1 MKWRSRDPIEHLD
14 DDIQDHI
21 RRETEENIA
30 RGMAPDEAATAAR
43 RAFGNVT
50 LTREAVRAVW
60 IPLWWDQCVQDV
72 RYAARLWRRA
82 PAFSLVVALTLALGI
97 GMNTAVFSVVNAVLM
112 RPLAYPHAERLVWI
126 APSDDRGQDEVVM
139 SPDFEAWRDQST
151 AFDRLAGFLTDTE
164 PIDAVDEVIQARVAA
179 VTEGFWELTGANF
192 SLGGPPPPGQD
203 GVVLPHTFFERWF
216 RADATV
222 IGRSVMLDGRQ
233 SVITGVLPADF
244 HPQLV
249 SPPTFIDSGGGDID
263 VYRANVI
270 RPSAGPGVQILNVIG
285 RLKPDVSID
294 RAREELERI
303 RQLRRPTGDRGEAP
317 RLRVIPYVDKI
328 VGAAR
333 KPLIIVQAAVALV
346 LLIVCV
352 NTANLLLVR
361 GWARQRE
368 IAIRTAIG
376 AGRSRVLRQFFAE
389 SLLLSVIGCAS
400 GFLLARALTAL
411 MLHVMPLAVP
421 RLAETTIDGSVVLFA
436 LGACAA
442 TTFVFTFV
450 PAIAVWKTDVFER
463 LKEGAR
469 SASSNVRTV
478 HVRSALVAIE
488 VALTVVL
495 LVAAGLMVK
504 SFWRMSAYPAGFDP
518 DRILTMRIQFSGPRY
533 GEPQNRRAYIDELLR
548 RAGSVPGVKAAGV
561 GSNGDSNMLLFIEGG
576 PDVPPDQRPRG
587 VLSAASGGYAA
598 ALGFRVVKGRWLTDH
613 EPAPAFVV
621 NETLARQ
628 AFPGVDP
635 IGKRIDLP
643 FVNASP
649 RFGQVVGVV
658 ADLRYSNL
666 GAAPEPELFLD
677 YAHAR
682 MARMILTIR
691 TDADPMSVAPAL
703 RTLLSGIDRSQ
714 PPSDVKPLDVAL
726 GDSIATRRSIF
737 LLLDTFALAAL
748 LLVTIGIYG
757 VVAYAVAQRTQ
768 EIGIRIALGATRR
781 QVVAIVMR
789 PGMVMTL
796 GGIVLGLVA
805 ALMSTRLMTGL
816 LYEVTATDLATFTT
830 AVMIALGTAFGAC
843 LRPAVKASLI
853 DPILALRS
861 D

>member
-1 MKWRSRDPIEHLD
+1 MKWRNRDAIEHLD
-14 DDIQDHI
+14 DDIQEHI

-43 RAFGNVT
+43 RAFGNVA

-60 IPLWWDQCVQDV
+60 IPLWWDQCAQDV

-82 PAFSLVVALTLALGI
+82 PGFSLVIALTLALGI

-112 RPLAYPHAERLVWI
+112 RPLAYPRAERLVWI
-126 APSDDRGQDEVVM
+126 APSDGRGQDEVVM

-164 PIDAVDEVIQARVAA
+164 PIDTGDEVIQARVAA
-179 VTEGFWELTGANF
+179 VTEGFWDLTGANF
-192 SLGGPPPPGQD
+192 SLGGPPPPGHD

-222 IGRSVMLDGRQ
+222 IGRPVMLDGRQ

-249 SPPTFIDSGGGDID
+249 SPPAFIDSGWGDID

-303 RQLRRPTGDRGEAP
+303 RQLRRPTDRGEAP
-317 RLRVIPYVDKI
+317 RLRVVPYVDKI

-389 SLLLSVIGCAS
+389 SLLLSVIGCAC
-400 GFLLARALTAL
+400 GLLLARALTAL

-469 SASSNVRTV
+469 SASPNVRTV

-504 SFWRMSAYPAGFDP
+504 SFWSMTAYPAGFDP

-533 GEPQNRRAYIDELLR
+533 GEPQNRRGYIDELLR

-561 GSNGDSNMLLFIEGG
+561 GSNGDSNMLVFVEGA
-576 PDVPPDQRPRG
+576 PDIPPDQRPRG
-587 VLSAASGGYAA
+587 ILSAASGGYAS
-598 ALGFRVVKGRWLTDH
+598 ALGFRVVKGRWLTDP

-621 NETLARQ
+621 NETLVRQ
-628 AFPGVDP
+628 AFPSVDP
-635 IGKRIDLP
+635 IGQRIDLP
-643 FVNASP
+643 FMNASP

-658 ADLRYSNL
+658 ADLRYSKL

-748 LLVTIGIYG
+748 VLVTIGMYG
-757 VVAYAVAQRTQ
+757 VVAYAVAQRTH

-796 GGIVLGLVA
+796 GGILLGLVG

-816 LYEVTATDLATFTT
+816 LYEVTATDLVTFTT
-830 AVMIALGTAFGAC
+830 AAMIALGTAFGAC
-843 LRPAVKASLI
+843 LRPAVTASLV
-853 DPILALRS
+853 DPVMALRS

>member
-1 MKWRSRDPIEHLD
+1 MKRRSRNATEHLD

-30 RGMAPDEAATAAR
+30 RGMAPDEAAAAAR
-43 RAFGNVT
+43 RAFGNVA

-60 IPLWWDQCVQDV
+60 IPLWWDQCVQDL
-72 RYAARLWRRA
+72 RYAARLWRRT

-97 GMNTAVFSVVNAVLM
+97 GMNTAVFSVVNAVLR

-164 PIDAVDEVIQARVAA
+164 PIDAGDEVIQARVAA
-179 VTEGFWELTGANF
+179 VTEGFWDLTGANF

-222 IGRSVMLDGRQ
+222 IGRAVMLDGRQ

-249 SPPTFIDSGGGDID
+249 SPPTFIDSGTGDID

-270 RPSAGPGVQILNVIG
+270 RPSAGPGVQIMNVIG

-303 RQLRRPTGDRGEAP
+303 RQSRRPTGDRGEAP
-317 RLRVIPYVDKI
+317 RLRVVPYVDKI

-376 AGRSRVLRQFFAE
+376 AGRSRVQRQFFAE

-400 GFLLARALTAL
+400 GLLLARALTAL

-421 RLAETTIDGSVVLFA
+421 RLAETTIDGSVVVFA
-436 LGACAA
+436 LAACAA

-450 PAIAVWKTDVFER
+450 PAIAIWKTDVFER

-504 SFWRMSAYPAGFDP
+504 SFWSMTAYPAGFDP

-533 GEPQNRRAYIDELLR
+533 GEPQNRRAYIDELVAR
-548 RAGSVPGVKAAGV
+548 VAYQGSK
-561 GSNGDSNMLLFIEGG
+561 
-576 PDVPPDQRPRG
+576 PR
-587 VLSAASGGYAA
+587 VL
-598 ALGFRVVKGRWLTDH
+598 D
-613 EPAPAFVV
+613 
-621 NETLARQ
+621 
-628 AFPGVDP
+628 
-635 IGKRIDLP
+635 
-643 FVNASP
+643 
-649 RFGQVVGVV
+649 
-658 ADLRYSNL
+658 
-666 GAAPEPELFLD
+666 
-677 YAHAR
+677 
-682 MARMILTIR
+682 R
-691 TDADPMSVAPAL
+691 T
-703 RTLLSGIDRSQ
+703 
-714 PPSDVKPLDVAL
+714 
-726 GDSIATRRSIF
+726 ATRTCCCSSRMRLTSH
-737 LLLDTFALAAL
+737 
-748 LLVTIGIYG
+748 
-757 VVAYAVAQRTQ
+757 
-768 EIGIRIALGATRR
+768 RING
-781 QVVAIVMR
+781 
-789 PGMVMTL
+789 
-796 GGIVLGLVA
+796 
-805 ALMSTRLMTGL
+805 
-816 LYEVTATDLATFTT
+816 
-830 AVMIALGTAFGAC
+830 
-843 LRPAVKASLI
+843 PAVF
-853 DPILALRS
+853 
-861 D
+861 

>member
-1 MKWRSRDPIEHLD
+1 MKWRSRDPVEHLD

-21 RRETEENIA
+21 RRETEDNIA
-30 RGMAPDEAATAAR
+30 RGMAPDEAARAAN
-43 RAFGNVT
+43 RAFGNIA
-50 LTREAVRAVW
+50 LTKEAVREVW

-82 PAFSLVVALTLALGI
+82 PGFSLVVAFTLALGI
-97 GMNTAVFSVVNAVLM
+97 GMNTAVFSVVNAVLI
-112 RPLAYPHAERLVWI
+112 RPLAYPHADRLVWI
-126 APSDDRGQDEVVM
+126 APSDGRGQDEVVM

-151 AFDRLAGFLTDTE
+151 ALDGLAGYLTDTE
-164 PIDAVDEVIQARVAA
+164 PIDAGDEVVQARVAA
-179 VTEGFWELTGANF
+179 VTHGFWDLTGANF

-203 GVVLPHTFFERWF
+203 GVVLPHTFFERWV

-233 SVITGVLPADF
+233 TVITGVLPADF

-249 SPPTFIDSGGGDID
+249 SPPAFIDSGAGDID

-285 RLKPDVSID
+285 RLKPGVSID

-303 RQLRRPTGDRGEAP
+303 RQLRRPTGDLGGAP
-317 RLRVIPYVDKI
+317 RLRVIPYADKI

-400 GFLLARALTAL
+400 GLLLARALTAL
-411 MLHVMPLAVP
+411 IPHVMPLAVP

-450 PAIAVWKTDVFER
+450 PAIAVWKTDVFEM
-463 LKEGAR
+463 LKDGAR
-469 SASSNVRTV
+469 SASSDLRSV
-478 HVRSALVAIE
+478 HARSALAAIE
-488 VALTVVL
+488 IALTVVL

-504 SFWRMSAYPAGFDP
+504 SFRSMTAYPAGFDP

-533 GEPQNRRAYIDELLR
+533 GEPQNRRGYIDELLR

-576 PDVPPDQRPRG
+576 PDVPPDQRPSG
-587 VLSAASGGYAA
+587 VLSAASGGYAS

-649 RFGQVVGVV
+649 RFGHVVGVV
-658 ADLRYSNL
+658 ADLRYSKL

-691 TDADPMSVAPAL
+691 TDADPMSVAPAV
-703 RTLLSGIDRSQ
+703 RTVLAGIDRSQ
-714 PPSDVKPLDVAL
+714 PPSDVKPLDVVL

-737 LLLDTFALAAL
+737 ILLDTFALTAL

-781 QVVAIVMR
+781 QVIANVMR

-796 GGIVLGLVA
+796 GGILLGLVG

-816 LYEVTATDLATFTT
+816 LYEVTATDLATFAT
-830 AVMIALGTAFGAC
+830 AFTVALGTAFGAC
-843 LRPAVKASLI
+843 LKPAIKASLI